1 MKIICIGKNYV
12 KHIQEL
18 NGSFDDNPTI
28 FMKPD
33 SSIIQ
38 KNQPFFIPEFSDEIH
53 YELELILKF
62 SKVGKHIDKDFCL
75 NYISHFSLG
84 IDFTARDLQ
93 NDLKLKGLP
102 WEISKSFTLGELAQI
117 VSLIPARV
125 QHGQRRLASARR
137 LIFLGDR
144 GGTFAR

>member
-12 KHIQEL
+12 KHIKEL
-18 NGSFDDNPTI
+18 NGSYENNPTI

-33 SSIIQ
+33 SSVIQ
-38 KNQPFFIPEFSDEIH
+38 KNQPFFIPEFSDQIH

-75 NYISHFSLG
+75 KYISHFSLG

-102 WEISKSFTLGELAQI
+102 WEISKSFDNSALIGEWIPYDDKIDLNNI
-117 VSLIPARV
+117 NFSLKKMEK
-125 QHGQRRLASARR
+125 
-137 LIFLGDR
+137 
-144 GGTFAR
+144 

>member
-38 KNQPFFIPEFSDEIH
+38 KNQI
-53 YELELILKF
+53 
-62 SKVGKHIDKDFCL
+62 
-75 NYISHFSLG
+75 
-84 IDFTARDLQ
+84 
-93 NDLKLKGLP
+93 
-102 WEISKSFTLGELAQI
+102 
-117 VSLIPARV
+117 
-125 QHGQRRLASARR
+125 
-137 LIFLGDR
+137 
-144 GGTFAR
+144 

>member
-62 SKVGKHIDKDFCL
+62 SKVGKHIDKDFCF
-75 NYISHFSLG
+75 I
-84 IDFTARDLQ
+84 
-93 NDLKLKGLP
+93 
-102 WEISKSFTLGELAQI
+102 
-117 VSLIPARV
+117 
-125 QHGQRRLASARR
+125 
-137 LIFLGDR
+137 IFLR
-144 GGTFAR
+144 

>member
-12 KHIQEL
+12 KHIKEL
-18 NGSFDDNPTI
+18 NGSSDDNPTV

-62 SKVGKHIDKDFCL
+62 SKVKWCICSWDVYSNGSDC
-75 NYISHFSLG
+75 
-84 IDFTARDLQ
+84 
-93 NDLKLKGLP
+93 
-102 WEISKSFTLGELAQI
+102 SKTGWF
-117 VSLIPARV
+117 
-125 QHGQRRLASARR
+125 
-137 LIFLGDR
+137 
-144 GGTFAR
+144 